1 MSEETVKEYFFENV
15 NDLIKM
21 IYASNQN
28 ISVIRLQKALYFLFA
43 YYGATY
49 GSLESDSGNGENL
62 TEVDK
67 KYPKYLFDEQFEAW
81 RYGPV
86 IKRIYAAEKNGEYDE
101 YGKDSELEGADY
113 DRDVLKFLDEVLVQI
128 NDMSDFALV
137 NRSHQ
142 DEAWKSKFVEGT
154 KFIKMNR
161 DAIIEEYKKNY
172 E

>member
-1 MSEETVKEYFFENV
+1 MSEETVKEYFFDNV

-67 KYPKYLFDEQFEAW
+67 KYPKYLFNEQFEAW

-86 IKRIYAAEKNGEYDE
+86 IRKVYAAEKQG
-101 YGKDSELEGADY
+101 DY
-113 DRDVLKFLDEVLVQI
+113 DSFESSVEIDTSSYDSDVIKFLEEVLVQI
-128 NDMSDFALV
+128 NEMSDFALV
-137 NRSHQ
+137 NRSHL
-142 DEAWKSKFVEGT
+142 DKAWKDHYEEG
-154 KFIKMNR
+154 KQAIPMDR
-161 DAIIEEYKKNY
+161 DEIIEEYQKNY
-172 E
+172 A